1 MHRGVA
7 HMVGYPLPREGSG
20 GPAPFAG
27 SNIWGWPL
35 KLKHGRFPSGQ
46 YASYWNA
53 FFFISVFK
61 LINFSCQYHLY
72 WVSRCG
78 QLWIHTVELVMT
90 SGSTILDQNDGVI
103 NLYCC

>member
-35 KLKHGRFPSGQ
+35 KLKHGRSVSKRAVRILLECFLVYICFQTSQFQLSVSLVLGKQVWATIDSHCGTYDDVWKHNSGL
-46 YASYWNA
+46 
-53 FFFISVFK
+53 K
-61 LINFSCQYHLY
+61 
-72 WVSRCG
+72 
-78 QLWIHTVELVMT
+78 
-90 SGSTILDQNDGVI
+90 
-103 NLYCC
+103 